1 MVLEQDRD
9 HAAERSED
17 GVVDHQGPRAAAV
30 GGDVGRLE
38 PLRQHAVELHR
49 AALPG
54 SSQPVA
60 QREFQLRSVER
71 TFAGVDLRREAAAP
85 RGIAELRLRPV
96 PGRVVAGA
104 RRRPRRQRHLVV
116 GKTKVAV
123 GLAQQG
129 DEARDFALHV
139 LLAAEHMRVV
149 LLEGAR
155 PHDAVER
162 THSGSEAP
170 ATSAAPC

>member
-1 MVLEQDRD
+1 MAWWIIRGLARC
-9 HAAERSED
+9 R
-17 GVVDHQGPRAAAV
+17 R
-30 GGDVGRLE
+30 GDIGRLG
-38 PLRQHAVELHR
+38 PLRQHAVELHC

-54 SSQPVA
+54 SSQAVA

-71 TFAGVDLRREAAAP
+71 TFAGVDLRGEAAAP

-96 PGRVVAGA
+96 PCRVVAGA
-104 RRRPRRQRHLVV
+104 HRRPRRQRHLVV
-116 GKTKVAV
+116 GKTELAID
-123 GLAQQG
+123 LAQQG
-129 DEARDFALHV
+129 DEARDFALYV

-162 THSGSEAP
+162 TGRLIAM
-170 ATSAAPC
+170 ASAELGIADRKLPPRAQP